1 MRRHDRGIH
10 RTMVTGVLEAIAG
23 LKSDERLGAMITV
36 IDGSDVGSAVVLDRE
51 SGLVAGDG
59 GAWFDEDVIADAQE
73 LMDSEESRALVY
85 GDRRIFID
93 TIAPSPI
100 MLIFGAGHIAQP
112 LSLFARE
119 LGFRVVVADA
129 RATWATAERFPN
141 VDELIVAWPDGVFD
155 HIDADRRTYVV
166 LLSHDSRF
174 EIPVFQAV
182 HEKPIRYLGAMGS
195 RRTHGL
201 RVDRLAAEG
210 WSDAQIS
217 TIHGPIGLDLKG
229 TTPAETAIAI
239 LAEIVQVR
247 HGSGSATSLRGSG
260 GAIHGT

>member
-1 MRRHDRGIH
+1 
-10 RTMVTGVLEAIAG
+10 MVTGVLEAISQ
-23 LKSDERLGAMITV
+23 LKSRERLGAMITV
-36 IDGSDVGSAVVLDRE
+36 IDGPDMGSVVVTDRAD
-51 SGLVAGDG
+51 GLVAGDDG
-59 GAWFDEDVIADAQE
+59 PWFDEDVASDACG
-73 LMDSEESRALVY
+73 LMDREESKSLIY

-93 TIAPSPI
+93 IIAPSPI

-129 RATWATAERFPN
+129 RATWATPERFPN

-155 HIDADRRTYVV
+155 HIDADRRVYVV

-174 EIPVFQAV
+174 EIPVFEAV
-182 HEKPIRYLGAMGS
+182 QGKPIRYLGAMGS

-201 RVDRLAAEG
+201 RVERLKAEG
-210 WSDAQIS
+210 WSDDEIA

-229 TTPAETAIAI
+229 QSPAETAIAI

-247 HGSGSATSLRGSG
+247 YGVGSAAPLRGSNA
-260 GAIHGT
+260 AIHTT

>member
-1 MRRHDRGIH
+1 
-10 RTMVTGVLEAIAG
+10 MVTEVLEEISR
-23 LKSDERLGAMITV
+23 LKSQERLGALVTV
-36 IDGSDVGSAVVLDRE
+36 IDGPDMGSVVVMDRADG
-51 SGLVAGDG
+51 SVAGDG
-59 GAWFDEDVIADAQE
+59 GQWFDDDVASDARD
-73 LMDSEESRALVY
+73 LMDREESKSLVY

-93 TIAPSPI
+93 VIAPSPI

-119 LGFRVVVADA
+119 LGFWVVVADA
-129 RATWATAERFPN
+129 RATWATSDRFPH

-155 HIDADRRTYVV
+155 HIEADRRVYVV

-174 EIPVFQAV
+174 EIPVFHAV
-182 HEKPIRYLGAMGS
+182 HGKPIRYLGAMGS

-201 RVDRLAAEG
+201 RVERLMAEG
-210 WSDAQIS
+210 WSDAELA

-229 TTPAETAIAI
+229 QSPAETAIAI

-247 HGSGSATSLRGSG
+247 YGTGSAAPLRGSNA
-260 GAIHGT
+260 AIHGT